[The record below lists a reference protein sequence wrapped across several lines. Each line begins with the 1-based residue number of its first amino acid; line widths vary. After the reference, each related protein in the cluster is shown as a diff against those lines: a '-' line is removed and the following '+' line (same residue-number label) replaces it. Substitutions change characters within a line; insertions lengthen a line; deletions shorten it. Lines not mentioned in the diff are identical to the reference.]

1 MAKTCIIERELKRE
15 RLVQKYAQKRAEYK
29 RIILDPKSTHEEKWA
44 AQEKLQQLPRNSSPC
59 RLRKRCQV
67 TGRPRGVYRKFG
79 LGRGK
84 LREHAMFGDIPG
96 LVKASW

>member
-15 RLVQKYAQKRAEYK
+15 RLVKKHALKRAQFK
-29 RIILDPKSTHEEKWA
+29 KIILDPHASQEEKWA
-44 AQEKLQQLPRNSSPC
+44 AQEKLQLLPRNSSPC
-59 RLRKRCQV
+59 RLRKRCQL